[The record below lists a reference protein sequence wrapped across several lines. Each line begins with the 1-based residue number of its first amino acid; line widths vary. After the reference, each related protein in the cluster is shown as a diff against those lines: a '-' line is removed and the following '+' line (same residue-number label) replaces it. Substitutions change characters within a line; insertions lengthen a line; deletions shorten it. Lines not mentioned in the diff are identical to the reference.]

1 MAAGAAPWLLGPLA
15 GSWLALGIV
24 DSITGTLG
32 GLVSRPLDWVR
43 SLVDGVVSWITDWV
57 NHVIRWAA
65 DAFDAIGR
73 TFGQVWD
80 YANSIVSWARTMVT
94 SMWDSLVSWIGRLVT
109 DARNFA
115 GGLVNRLG
123 DWAQTAFGD
132 LWHYAQSIVDWVN
145 RNIWQPLSDAI
156 AGAVRWV
163 STEVI
168 PWAARIVN
176 DLAGWARTAFD
187 HVWGW
192 LGEIV
197 APFINWATFLLRAVE
212 RALGWIVWIGDRPI
226 DWVRGLWSQWVGVDS
241 RNATAS
247 MVDALSREADMVAD
261 HLVRWLG

>member
-32 GLVSRPLDWVR
+32 GLVGKPLDWVR
-43 SLVDGVVSWITDWV
+43 SLVDGVVSWVTDWI
-57 NHVIRWAA
+57 NHVIHWAA

-80 YANSIVSWARTMVT
+80 YANSIVTWARNMVT
-94 SMWDSLVSWIGRLVT
+94 SVWDGLVSWVGRLVT

-115 GGLVNRLG
+115 SGMVNRLG
-123 DWAQTAFGD
+123 DWAQSALND
-132 LWHYAQSIVDWVN
+132 LWHFGQSIVDWVN
-145 RNIWQPLSDAI
+145 RNIWQPLWDGLQGAI
-156 AGAVRWV
+156 HWV
-163 STEVI
+163 ETSVI
-168 PWAARIVN
+168 PWAAQIVN

-192 LGEIV
+192 LGNV
-197 APFINWATFLLRAVE
+197 VGPFINWATFLLHGVE
-212 RALGWIVWIGDRPI
+212 RAWGWLVWVGDHPI
-226 DWVRGLWSQWVGVDS
+226 DWVRSMWRYWVGADS